1 VSALTIMDI
10 IVGII
15 IGTFALGL
23 FFGVALILIT
33 LLSLVCEVGDDT
45 PGERKL

>member
-15 IGTFALGL
+15 IGTFVLAF

-33 LLSLVCEVGDDT
+33 LLSLVCEMGDDT
-45 PGERKL
+45 PGERN